1 MWPAALTL
9 LQHLRDHPESLPRG
23 ARVLELG
30 AGTGWMALKAR
41 EFRPDLREW
50 CATEMRAEG
59 AVDRLARNLNL
70 AKDASAAPAA
80 SASTEPSPTVAL
92 RAEPLDWALA
102 RRSPLVD
109 EPWDVVLG
117 SDLVYG
123 EDGATHLAAC
133 LAAFLEPRPA
143 AEHEPSRKEGD
154 EPSPSPSPSP
164 SPRRRC
170 LVAQTCGRWGGYGFD
185 AALYAALARE
195 NLRAVAVGGETMR
208 GSDERRQHVVVF
220 EVSPRKRDSRGDASA
235 AAADDDDDGD
245 VDDGDE
251 DEAGHHVLLR
261 ARRLHLAAEAAAEA
275 AMTEEERMEM
285 EAARLFEET

>member
-9 LQHLRDHPESLPRG
+9 LQHLRDHPKSLPRG

-41 EFRPDLREW
+41 EVRPDLREW

-70 AKDASAAPAA
+70 ASAT
-80 SASTEPSPTVAL
+80 SVSTDPSPTVTL

-102 RRSPLVD
+102 RQSPLVD
-109 EPWDVVLG
+109 EPWDVALG

-123 EDGATHLAAC
+123 EDGAKHLATC
-133 LAAFLEPRPA
+133 LAAFLELRPA
-143 AEHEPSRKEGD
+143 EEYEPSREDGE
-154 EPSPSPSPSP
+154 EPSPSPSR
-164 SPRRRC
+164 RRRC

-185 AALYAALARE
+185 AALYEALARE

-220 EVSPRKRDSRGDASA
+220 EVSLGKRDSQGDA
-235 AAADDDDDGD
+235 D
-245 VDDGDE
+245 
-251 DEAGHHVLLR
+251 HVLLR
-261 ARRLHLAAEAAAEA
+261 ARRLHLTAEAAAEA

-285 EAARLFEET
+285 EAARLFEGT

>member
-41 EFRPDLREW
+41 EVRPDLREW

-70 AKDASAAPAA
+70 ASAT
-80 SASTEPSPTVAL
+80 SVSTDPSPTVTL

-102 RRSPLVD
+102 RQSPLVD
-109 EPWDVVLG
+109 EPWDVALG

-123 EDGATHLAAC
+123 GDGAKHLATC
-133 LAAFLEPRPA
+133 LAAFLELRPA
-143 AEHEPSRKEGD
+143 EEYEPSREDGE
-154 EPSPSPSPSP
+154 EPSPSPS
-164 SPRRRC
+164 RRRGC

-185 AALYAALARE
+185 AETGTGARAE

-220 EVSPRKRDSRGDASA
+220 EVSQGKRDSQGDA
-235 AAADDDDDGD
+235 D
-245 VDDGDE
+245 
-251 DEAGHHVLLR
+251 HILLR
-261 ARRLHLAAEAAAEA
+261 ARRPHRGRRRRRRRHDGGGEDGDGGRAVVRGDVTMERGR
-275 AMTEEERMEM
+275 TERPAPLVKIRNM
-285 EAARLFEET
+285 R

>member
-41 EFRPDLREW
+41 QLRPDLREW

-70 AKDASAAPAA
+70 AKDASAASAA

-102 RRSPLVD
+102 RRSPLVE

-143 AEHEPSRKEGD
+143 EEHEPSREEGD
-154 EPSPSPSPSP
+154 EPSPSPSR
-164 SPRRRC
+164 RRRC

-220 EVSPRKRDSRGDASA
+220 EVSPRKRGSRGDASA
-235 AAADDDDDGD
+235 AAADDD
-245 VDDGDE
+245 GDE
-251 DEAGHHVLLR
+251 DGAGHHVLLR

>member
-23 ARVLELG
+23 ACVLELG

-41 EFRPDLREW
+41 ELRPDLREW

-59 AVDRLARNLNL
+59 AVDRLSRNLNL
-70 AKDASAAPAA
+70 AKDAKDASAAFAA
-80 SASTEPSPTVAL
+80 SAASAATASTEPSPTVAL

-102 RRSPLVD
+102 RRSPLVE

-143 AEHEPSRKEGD
+143 AEHEPSREEGD
-154 EPSPSPSPSP
+154 EPSPSPSQSR
-164 SPRRRC
+164 RRRC

-220 EVSPRKRDSRGDASA
+220 EVSPRRRDSRGDASA
-235 AAADDDDDGD
+235 AAA
-245 VDDGDE
+245 DDGDE